1 MICPCKDCE
10 FRHFG
15 CHAKCEH
22 YKAWHTERQKA
33 ILLLRKHDDA
43 VKFQIDGR
51 RKAQAIAYR
60 HKPK

>member
-22 YKAWHTERQKA
+22 YKAWHTERQKGDPLA
-33 ILLLRKHDDA
+33 
-43 VKFQIDGR
+43 
-51 RKAQAIAYR
+51 AQE
-60 HKPK
+60 